1 MGGVLIDDTERTD
14 VFVASATST
23 GEGSITI
30 EGKHIEGFRRWYQ
43 QLQAQYDLPVKIK
56 PRSKRGQ
63 RNRTWKGGR

>member
-14 VFVASATST
+14 VFVAPATSP

-43 QLQAQYDLPVKIK
+43 QLQAQYDFPVKSK

-63 RNRTWKGGR
+63 RKRIWSHK